1 MRLPISMRFL
11 ACLVAATAVLGAQ
24 RTWIVDAQ
32 MRPGA
37 DFPELRLATL
47 VAADGDRIL
56 VLPGRYASCSIVRKG
71 LTIVGL
77 PGAEVRSGISG
88 EPAFWAVEVQAT
100 QKVSVRGFR
109 IEPQPGGNVAG
120 VFVEG
125 CRGPVH
131 LESLSIGPMEVGL
144 TITRSVAVSV
154 LDVDVA
160 GGVANTIHDSDA
172 TLTRCRFVDHAG
184 ASGGLAVHSGKAS
197 LVDCTVRG
205 YDAIPTLNPASALYC
220 IRSVVT
226 VSGGTYT
233 AGTGSGSRAVPT
245 AAISLSAAE
254 LVLDPATALRPSHGG
269 PDIDNQGSVV
279 HRRSVAR
286 LVPDPADDVAGVRA
300 VLHAQPGDLAFT
312 LASAPTSPTPTPFGL
327 LWLDPSAFLVVDGG
341 TVGSSG
347 RRTIALPGRGTLGAP
362 LVLQTVRLDAS
373 GATSLAPGL
382 IVTY

>member
-131 LESLSIGPMEVGL
+131 LES
-144 TITRSVAVSV
+144 
-154 LDVDVA
+154 
-160 GGVANTIHDSDA
+160 
-172 TLTRCRFVDHAG
+172 
-184 ASGGLAVHSGKAS
+184 
-197 LVDCTVRG
+197 
-205 YDAIPTLNPASALYC
+205 
-220 IRSVVT
+220 
-226 VSGGTYT
+226 
-233 AGTGSGSRAVPT
+233 
-245 AAISLSAAE
+245 
-254 LVLDPATALRPSHGG
+254 
-269 PDIDNQGSVV
+269 
-279 HRRSVAR
+279 
-286 LVPDPADDVAGVRA
+286 
-300 VLHAQPGDLAFT
+300 
-312 LASAPTSPTPTPFGL
+312 
-327 LWLDPSAFLVVDGG
+327 
-341 TVGSSG
+341 
-347 RRTIALPGRGTLGAP
+347 
-362 LVLQTVRLDAS
+362 
-373 GATSLAPGL
+373 
-382 IVTY
+382 

>member
-154 LDVDVA
+154 LDVDVV

-254 LVLDPATALRPSHGG
+254 LVLDPATACARATADRTSTTRAASCTGGRSRDWCPTPPTTWPACAPCCTRSPATSRSRWRAHRPRRPRRPSACS
-269 PDIDNQGSVV
+269 GSTP
-279 HRRSVAR
+279 RPSWWSTAARSA
-286 LVPDPADDVAGVRA
+286 AA
-300 VLHAQPGDLAFT
+300 
-312 LASAPTSPTPTPFGL
+312 
-327 LWLDPSAFLVVDGG
+327 DGG
-341 TVGSSG
+341 RSRCPGAGRWAHRSSCRPCGST
-347 RRTIALPGRGTLGAP
+347 RRAQR
-362 LVLQTVRLDAS
+362 AS
-373 GATSLAPGL
+373 RRA
-382 IVTY
+382 